1 MNLEDVDATSQA
13 PSRPNRFV
21 PRSSKAKPKP
31 KSEPV
36 AKQEPVPKS
45 EPELKPSRE
54 DLDARIVKKK
64 EEEGSAPK
72 AEDSNGGLKTENGD
86 VSKEDDPMEE
96 DELEDEVVREVDV
109 FFNPKIDD
117 NSKLYVL
124 QYPLRP
130 WWRPYE
136 LESRCEEVRLNPATS
151 EMEIDLSL
159 DRDPKNFDEDC
170 ASRLKMTKQ
179 TLSTTWKPPGTSGY
193 AVGVWMD
200 NKLHLNPVHAV
211 VQLRPSLAHLNS
223 GGSKRK
229 NSVKGDAEV
238 TVKLEDSGQEKSIG
252 PSKMQNKRM
261 ESSTEKKIE
270 DEESW
275 VPLRYHSSE
284 SDFSARYLQK
294 MVGQESSPIQF
305 TMSPHDYVDSLC
317 PRMCEGSSRRSL
329 LSLPLEERI
338 KKLIV
343 EEPVARRFSDLKKY
357 FAPDHT
363 VEELLDV
370 LQKHAQLLLSS
381 GLWVPK
387 TLLLYPNKDDKGLDT
402 NHISTK
408 DHKDRQTARNYILNL
423 FRKNPVIRNSQLD
436 LQEGIRTH
444 VYESLRILAVSRPST
459 QDWKFKE
466 QPDMSFMEHYPDI
479 VKTQEQNWE
488 RIEEKLRIA
497 FKSNTDRYMKSASM
511 TTTRGKPLNSDKGTT
526 KAASEVHT
534 GGRTMSDETRAA
546 LQEAIKEVFQEHK
559 VCNFQLIRRGLSD
572 LAVRTSTL
580 PKVDPRSKK
589 VTAAQYGVQAPPHE
603 LQKVISEIAIDIH
616 GSYVL
621 KSSPDHPEHDKLR
634 KVVMDLLCAKGPN
647 AKLKRGEVS
656 EATKIS
662 LGKEFTANEFSK
674 VINEFCVSSG
684 SSWVLK
690 KGDGGN

>member
-1 MNLEDVDATSQA
+1 MNLDDLDAQSQV

-36 AKQEPVPKS
+36 AKQEPVPKPDP
-45 EPELKPSRE
+45 EKPELKPTRVE
-54 DLDARIVKKK
+54 LDALTVKKK
-64 EEEGSAPK
+64 DEEEK
-72 AEDSNGGLKTENGD
+72 
-86 VSKEDDPMEE
+86 DDPMGE
-96 DELEDEVVREVDV
+96 DEPEDEVVREMDV
-109 FFNPKIDD
+109 FFNPKIDE

-130 WWRPYE
+130 WWRPYD
-136 LESRCEEVRLNPATS
+136 LDSRCEEVRLNPATS

-193 AVGVWMD
+193 AVGVLMG

-211 VQLRPSLAHLNS
+211 VQLQPSLDHLNS
-223 GGSKRK
+223 SGSKQK

-238 TVKLEDSGQEKSIG
+238 TVKLEDSGQEKPMG
-252 PSKMQNKRM
+252 PSKMQVLSVILVGFHR
-261 ESSTEKKIE
+261 
-270 DEESW
+270 
-275 VPLRYHSSE
+275 

-294 MVGQESSPIQF
+294 MVVQESSHIEF
-305 TMSPHDYVDSLC
+305 TMSP
-317 PRMCEGSSRRSL
+317 SL
-329 LSLPLEERI
+329 LSMPLDERI

-343 EEPVARRFSDLKKY
+343 EPVARRFGDLKKY
-357 FAPDHT
+357 VAPDHT
-363 VEELLDV
+363 TEELLDV

-381 GLWVPK
+381 GLWM
-387 TLLLYPNKDDKGLDT
+387 GLDI
-402 NHISTK
+402 NHIANK
-408 DHKDRQTARNYILNL
+408 DHKDRQTARNYVLNL
-423 FRKNPVIRNSQLD
+423 FRKNPVIRNSHLD
-436 LQEGIRTH
+436 LQEGIKIH
-444 VYESLRILAVSRPST
+444 VYDSLRILAVSRPST

-466 QPDMSFMEHYPDI
+466 QPDMSFMELYPDI
-479 VKTQEQNWE
+479 VKTQEQNRE
-488 RIEEKLRIA
+488 RMEEKLRIA
-497 FKSNTDRYMKSASM
+497 VKSNTDCYLKSASM
-511 TTTRGKPLNSDKGTT
+511 TTTPGKSLNSGKGTA
-526 KAASEVHT
+526 KGASEVHT

-546 LQEAIKEVFQEHK
+546 LQEAIKQVFQDHK

-589 VTAAQYGVQAPPHE
+589 VTAAQYGVQAPQLE
-603 LQKVISEIAIDIH
+603 LQRVISEIVIDIH

-621 KSSPDHPEHDKLR
+621 KSSPDHPEHEKLR
-634 KVVMDLLCAKGPN
+634 FFPFSSDAHMMLCTFTGDLTYWMMLFCACSLVN
-647 AKLKRGEVS
+647 AKLKRSEVS

-662 LGKEFTANEFSK
+662 LGKEFTANKFSK
-674 VINEFCVSSG
+674 GINEFCVSSV

-690 KGDGGN
+690 